1 MWERFTYD
9 GTSSKQQAVFFFNL
23 KEIME
28 NRFGTATPIP
38 FQDWS
43 HPLINEMTKTGMPM
57 RLDIKCFGK
66 YTFRISN
73 PALFMSKI
81 SEISNILKA
90 DNYN

>member
-1 MWERFTYD
+1 M
-9 GTSSKQQAVFFFNL
+9 FNL
-23 KEIME
+23 FHIISLYYKK
-28 NRFGTATPIP
+28 AKIP

-81 SEISNILKA
+81 SGISDILKA